1 MNQEEQGEAREK
13 ELPATKPPEIIKK
26 QLESILDELEQQE
39 GDVLEYLDIIERRQ
53 RKQLNLNRLLKG

>member
-26 QLESILDELEQQE
+26 
-39 GDVLEYLDIIERRQ
+39 
-53 RKQLNLNRLLKG
+53 